1 MATVTPPG
9 QSPAQEFGE
18 KSFYLDEFRAHTL
31 CIAASLAS
39 FERMRS
45 LETLGDLISELVL
58 NDTRVI
64 VLLGVA
70 PGDDLPERLKQVRRR
85 LRRVALQEKPQAWFS
100 PARRRSLREA
110 VLDFTAEAGRADL
123 REVLGRAWRVLRR
136 RPLLVALVAQ
146 PALIDFAQRFA
157 ARLRVHKLVL
167 AEEAGGISSP
177 SGEQISF
184 MDVEML
190 TTILRAGEAEWAG
203 LAARRTTLSA
213 VRSALLQGVGSVNL
227 CTLDGLAR
235 ELFTYE
241 GSGTLFTREDY
252 CKVERLGI
260 DDFEEVER
268 LLARGE
274 REGYLKPRGEE
285 ETLGILLNGFGATI
299 GAHHLAGVC
308 GLETAAYAGERAGEV
323 VGLYTITRFKSEGVG
338 ARLLTRVLLE
348 ASDHDL
354 EYVFA
359 CTVEPRAQGFFE
371 RQGFRCVGRDE
382 VPASKWKGYDLS
394 RLDRLKVY
402 RRDIDPAERRER

>member
-1 MATVTPPG
+1 
-9 QSPAQEFGE
+9 
-18 KSFYLDEFRAHTL
+18 
-31 CIAASLAS
+31 
-39 FERMRS
+39 
-45 LETLGDLISELVL
+45 
-58 NDTRVI
+58 
-64 VLLGVA
+64 
-70 PGDDLPERLKQVRRR
+70 VRRR
-85 LRRVALQEKPQAWFS
+85 LRRVALQEKPAPWFS
-100 PARRRSLREA
+100 PVRRRSRLREA
-110 VLDFTAEAGRADL
+110 VLDFTADAGAADL
-123 REVLGRAWRVLRR
+123 RDALARAWGVLRQ
-136 RPLLVALVAQ
+136 RPLLVALVAES
-146 PALIDFAQRFA
+146 ALVDFAQRFA

-167 AEEAGGISSP
+167 AEEAGGISSAA
-177 SGEQISF
+177 GEQISF

-203 LAARRTTLSA
+203 LAARRTTLA
-213 VRSALLQGVGSVNL
+213 AIRSALQQGVATVNL

-274 REGYLKPRGEE
+274 REGYLKPRSDE

-308 GLETAAYAGERAGEV
+308 GLETEAYARERAGEV

-338 ARLLTRVLLE
+338 GRLLARVLLE
-348 ASDHDL
+348 ASELGLD
-354 EYVFA
+354 YVFA
-359 CTVEPRAQGFFE
+359 CTLEPRAQTFFE

-382 VPASKWKGYDLS
+382 VPSSKWEGYDSS

-402 RRDIDPAERRER
+402 RREIDPAARREG